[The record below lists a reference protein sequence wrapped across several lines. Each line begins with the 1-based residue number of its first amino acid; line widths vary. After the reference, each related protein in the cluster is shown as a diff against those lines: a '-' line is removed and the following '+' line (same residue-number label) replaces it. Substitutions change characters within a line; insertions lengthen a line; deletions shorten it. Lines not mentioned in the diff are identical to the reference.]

1 MCAEKLV
8 NRLLDSLEV
17 LKGRIYF
24 GNNLNDDLRS
34 KQRSGLFKKFM
45 SIIQAK
51 QKFQIVNRLK
61 FP

>member
-51 QKFQIVNRLK
+51 QKISNC
-61 FP
+61 